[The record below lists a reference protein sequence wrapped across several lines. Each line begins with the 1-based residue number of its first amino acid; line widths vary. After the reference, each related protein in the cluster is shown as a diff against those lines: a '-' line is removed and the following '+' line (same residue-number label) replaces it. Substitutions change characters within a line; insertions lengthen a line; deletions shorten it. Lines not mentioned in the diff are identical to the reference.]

1 MRIAMHPRHGVDFP
15 TSVDEISELE
25 QHGLD
30 TVVVAEAYSFDAV
43 SRLGYLAARTSTV
56 ELATGILPLY
66 VRTPTLTATTAAGL
80 DYVSGGRFVLGIG
93 TSGPQ
98 VIEGFHGVP
107 FDAPVQR
114 TRELIEICRRV
125 WRREEVTYDGDVYTL
140 PLPEAV
146 GTGLGKALKMI
157 DRPLRGRIP
166 IQVAAIGPLN
176 VELAAELAEGW
187 QPIFFHPE
195 RADRVW
201 GDALAA
207 GRARRAADLG
217 PLEIMTSAPVAIG
230 DYVESLRS
238 HARERL
244 AFYIGGMGARG
255 RNFYNDLARRYGY
268 VDEAQRIQELFLDGS
283 RAAAIA
289 AVPDE
294 LVDAT
299 SLIGTAEHVAHR
311 LQAFADA
318 GVTTVI
324 AQVVEESHEARL
336 RALEA
341 LRSLAPG

>member
-1 MRIAMHPRHGVDFP
+1 
-15 TSVDEISELE
+15 
-25 QHGLD
+25 
-30 TVVVAEAYSFDAV
+30 
-43 SRLGYLAARTSTV
+43 
-56 ELATGILPLY
+56 LPLY

-98 VIEGFHGVP
+98 VIEGFHGVA

-125 WRREEVTYDGDVYTL
+125 WRREEVTYDGAAYTL
-140 PLPEAV
+140 PLPGEQ

-157 DRPLRGRIP
+157 DRPLRARIP
-166 IQVAAIGPLN
+166 IQVAAIGPRN
-176 VELAAELAEGW
+176 VELTAELAEGW

-195 RADRVW
+195 RSDEVW

-207 GRARRAADLG
+207 GRARRDAALG
-217 PLEIMTSAPVAIG
+217 PLEIMTSVPVAIG
-230 DYVESLRS
+230 DDVQPLRAL
-238 HARERL
+238 ARERL

-268 VDEAQRIQELFLDGS
+268 VAEAERIQQLFLDGR
-283 RAAAIA
+283 RADAVA

-299 SLIGTAEHVAHR
+299 SLIGTAEHVTQR
-311 LQAFADA
+311 LRAFADA

-324 AQVVEESHEARL
+324 AQVLDESHEAR
-336 RALEA
+336 RAALEA
-341 LRSLAPG
+341 LRTASRSC